1 MNKLKKGLVGFYYLL
16 SHPKTALYMGFLKR
30 EHGRLYTEKSYFR
43 DKYKEYCISLE
54 DFLTKSNLSFE
65 LVELEDTK
73 TLCSLVRATNAK
85 TVFEIGTFNGQTT
98 RNISKNLPSDGKIYT
113 LDLNQTIE
121 CTQKI
126 VPLCGDSTK
135 FDFLPYFN
143 KVDTRLVAN

>member
-1 MNKLKKGLVGFYYLL
+1 
-16 SHPKTALYMGFLKR
+16 MGFLKR

-73 TLCSLVRATNAK
+73 TELGSIRQYEIFVLCSLVRATNAK